1 MPRLPVIL
9 TTLTILLGATSL
21 ASADSI
27 GSVYSSTADKDCRKV
42 SSLKLDG
49 DDYYLTTSSF
59 DAAPALLLQ
68 HSRDLV
74 SWTPLTFALPPLPG
88 GQHYYR
94 VVDTALASP
103 DDYCE
108 PHSAPLVDASAYP
121 AQARSAVILVAR

>member
-49 DDYYLTTSSF
+49 DDY
-59 DAAPALLLQ
+59 AAERICRGP
-68 HSRDLV
+68 S
-74 SWTPLTFALPPLPG
+74 G
-88 GQHYYR
+88 
-94 VVDTALASP
+94 
-103 DDYCE
+103 
-108 PHSAPLVDASAYP
+108 
-121 AQARSAVILVAR
+121 LVA